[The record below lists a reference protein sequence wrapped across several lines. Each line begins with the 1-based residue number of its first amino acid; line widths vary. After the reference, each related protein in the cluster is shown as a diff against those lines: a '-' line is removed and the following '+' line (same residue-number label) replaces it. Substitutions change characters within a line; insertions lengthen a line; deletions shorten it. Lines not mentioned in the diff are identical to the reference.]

1 MQYYSL
7 TTWAHN
13 IPHFT
18 NACTYDCIHK
28 IVKVLTGLV
37 YWLDITSFP
46 TKARLVSLLTVS
58 ENGTTLSITLLLRL

>member
-1 MQYYSL
+1 MQCYTL

-18 NACTYDCIHK
+18 NACTYDYIYK

-37 YWLDITSFP
+37 Y
-46 TKARLVSLLTVS
+46 
-58 ENGTTLSITLLLRL
+58 